1 MGVGAGG
8 GGGAPGAALAALE
21 GEADYWASLRDLREA
36 VAWAG
41 ERPPAGARPPKG
53 GGGRSAGGGAASVEA
68 LREEAREWLE
78 RNGVAARIRN
88 RVGALRER

>member
-41 ERPPAGARPPKG
+41 ERPPAGGAAAEG
-53 GGGRSAGGGAASVEA
+53 GGGVLQA
-68 LREEAREWLE
+68 
-78 RNGVAARIRN
+78 AARPLSR
-88 RVGALRER
+88 RSGRRHESGWSGTGWRRGSGTGWER

>member
-41 ERPPAGARPPKG
+41 ERPPAGGAAAEG
-53 GGGRSAGGGAASVEA
+53 GGGGGVLQA
-68 LREEAREWLE
+68 
-78 RNGVAARIRN
+78 AARPLSR
-88 RVGALRER
+88 RSGRRHESGWSGTGWRRGSGTGWER

>member
-41 ERPPAGARPPKG
+41 ERPPAGGAAAEG
-53 GGGRSAGGGAASVEA
+53 GGGVLQA
-68 LREEAREWLE
+68 
-78 RNGVAARIRN
+78 AARPLSR
-88 RVGALRER
+88 RSGRRHESGWSGTGWRRGSGTG